1 MPTKYRRMKTDMD
14 KPEGSKHTMGKN
26 RMEMFSDGVIAII
39 ITIMVLELRGPH
51 EFTFAALQPLGPK
64 VLSYLLS
71 FVTIGIFWGHH
82 HHLLHAV
89 HHVTR
94 GVLWANLHFLFWLS
108 LIPAVTA
115 WMGEHQF
122 HRVPVAVYGA
132 VILLVGVSFRVLQHV
147 LARHHD
153 GVSPLARTL
162 EQRLKARFSFVAY
175 AAAIALA
182 FVYEWLTIVIYFGV
196 AAMWLL
202 PDKHLE
208 AAAEE

>member
-1 MPTKYRRMKTDMD
+1 M
-14 KPEGSKHTMGKN
+14 
-26 RMEMFSDGVIAII
+26 
-39 ITIMVLELRGPH
+39 
-51 EFTFAALQPLGPK
+51 
-64 VLSYLLS
+64 
-71 FVTIGIFWGHH
+71 
-82 HHLLHAV
+82 
-89 HHVTR
+89 
-94 GVLWANLHFLFWLS
+94 
-108 LIPAVTA
+108 
-115 WMGEHQF
+115 
-122 HRVPVAVYGA
+122 
-132 VILLVGVSFRVLQHV
+132 